1 MWDYIIEVRLE
12 NKSEM
17 DLYEKIIHNILK
29 IRKLEVKDTNKGG
42 NEFFTIKPN
51 EIKKVIE
58 EINKII
64 F

>member
-1 MWDYIIEVRLE
+1 
-12 NKSEM
+12 M